1 MNSNDVKVVDISDVG
16 QKIGDYVCPYCG
28 VIMLPLSLAAYE
40 RDGPDAEVQCPS
52 CGYKFNPVEK
62 QAKHPPRLTAKVTEE
77 MIADEDETD
86 SIFETL
92 DEDSGQY
99 GDEEE
104 ENDYFAE
111 DDRRDEE
118 SLRRKGY
125 TMVSSSDF

>member
-1 MNSNDVKVVDISDVG
+1 M
-16 QKIGDYVCPYCG
+16 
-28 VIMLPLSLAAYE
+28 
-40 RDGPDAEVQCPS
+40 
-52 CGYKFNPVEK
+52 EK

>member
-16 QKIGDYVCPYCG
+16 QKIGNYVCPYCG

-62 QAKHPPRLTAKVTEE
+62 QTKHPSRLTAKITEE

-86 SIFETL
+86 SIWMKIQDNMEMRKRRTITL
-92 DEDSGQY
+92 
-99 GDEEE
+99 
-104 ENDYFAE
+104 
-111 DDRRDEE
+111 
-118 SLRRKGY
+118 
-125 TMVSSSDF
+125 

>member
-1 MNSNDVKVVDISDVG
+1 
-16 QKIGDYVCPYCG
+16 
-28 VIMLPLSLAAYE
+28 
-40 RDGPDAEVQCPS
+40 
-52 CGYKFNPVEK
+52 
-62 QAKHPPRLTAKVTEE
+62 

-99 GDEEE
+99 RDEEE

-111 DDRRDEE
+111 DNRRDEE

-125 TMVSSSDF
+125 TIVSSSDF

>member
-1 MNSNDVKVVDISDVG
+1 MNSNDVKVVDIYDVG
-16 QKIGDYVCPYCG
+16 QKIGDYVYPYCG
-28 VIMLPLSLAAYE
+28 VIITCCYE
-40 RDGPDAEVQCPS
+40 RDGLDAEVQCPS

-62 QAKHPPRLTAKVTEE
+62 QAKHPSRLTAKITEE

-99 GDEEE
+99 RDEEE

-111 DDRRDEE
+111 DNRRDEE

-125 TMVSSSDF
+125 TIVSSSDF

>member
-1 MNSNDVKVVDISDVG
+1 MLDRRLE
-16 QKIGDYVCPYCG
+16 
-28 VIMLPLSLAAYE
+28 IMLSLLWCNNASSITCCYE
-40 RDGPDAEVQCPS
+40 RDGLDAEVQ
-52 CGYKFNPVEK
+52 
-62 QAKHPPRLTAKVTEE
+62 T
-77 MIADEDETD
+77 DEDETD

-99 GDEEE
+99 RDEEE

-125 TMVSSSDF
+125 TIVSSSDF